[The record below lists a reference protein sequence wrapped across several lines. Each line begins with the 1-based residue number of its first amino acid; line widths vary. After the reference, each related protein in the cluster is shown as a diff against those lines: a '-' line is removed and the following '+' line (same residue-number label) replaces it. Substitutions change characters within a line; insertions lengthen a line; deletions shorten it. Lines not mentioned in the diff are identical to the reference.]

1 MKKLMLLALLAPLGL
16 MLGCAQKPTFEMPLY
31 AVTNADVGQ
40 QVGFVQAFDTA
51 DGLRLSILASGF
63 TPGLHGFHIH
73 ENPSCKPATGPDGK
87 PAAALA
93 AGGHFDPDHTGQ
105 HTGPLGTGH
114 KGDLPPL
121 LADANGQINTTV
133 TAPRLTTADL
143 KGHSLIIHA
152 GADNFSDTPQP
163 LGGGGAR
170 VACGVLVTQ
179 D

>member
-1 MKKLMLLALLAPLGL
+1 MKKLMFLTLLAPLGL
-16 MLGCAQKPTFEMPLY
+16 VLGCAQKTTFELPLY
-31 AVTNADVGQ
+31 AVTDAGVGE

-73 ENPSCKPATGPDGK
+73 ENPSCEPAPGPDGK

-93 AGGHFDPDHTGQ
+93 AGGHFDPEDTGR
-105 HTGPLGTGH
+105 HAGPLGKGH

-121 LADANGQINTTV
+121 QADAKGQINMTV
-133 TAPRLTTADL
+133 TAPRLTTTDL
-143 KGHSLIIHA
+143 KGRSLIIHA
-152 GADNFSDTPQP
+152 GADNFSDAPQP

-170 VACGVLVTQ
+170 AACGVLITQ